1 MSNKI
6 NPDLDSKEAREN
18 KTEYSDQI
26 QEHTG
31 TVFGSFAD
39 ESQGTGMS
47 IGTGTSDQGI
57 EPGEEGEEDEFRKGI
72 SGDSPG
78 AGFNDATTTEAGG
91 LRGNSGGPVG
101 NLSGEYDT
109 NSSSAG
115 GSGTM
120 DKGMGGNN
128 QPPHGLVEEG
138 PGPDS

>member
-1 MSNKI
+1 MINKI
-6 NPDLDSKEAREN
+6 NPSLDSKDAKEN
-18 KTEYSDQI
+18 KIDYSDQI

-31 TVFGSFAD
+31 TVFGSFTD
-39 ESQGTGMS
+39 ESQGSGMS
-47 IGTGTSDQGI
+47 IGSGTSDQGI
-57 EPGEEGEEDEFRKGI
+57 EPGEEAEEDEFRKGI

-78 AGFNDATTTEAGG
+78 AGFNDATTEAGG
-91 LRGNSGGPVG
+91 QSGNSGGPVG

-120 DKGMGGNN
+120 DKGMGGDN
-128 QPPHGLVEEG
+128 QPVHGLVEEG